1 MAYADNWQETPL
13 IQGNRQLPPTVAN
26 LWPQWEVVTP
36 QWQTPNAYQLA
47 QLGYRSDELVFACIN
62 YRADSV
68 AEPPAMIYKG
78 RKKKRTELAGL
89 FDSFQW
95 GRPNKEMG
103 ENEFWKAVQIYRDI
117 AGSSI
122 WEIEFNRMG
131 QPMNLWPLSPQYCS
145 FLRGRNQPLRAVR
158 YHYPGLEPIDIERDR
173 LLVFQEFDPLYP
185 MLKGLSRTQ
194 VAMRT
199 IGVHSS
205 TTDFLNIFF
214 SRGAVTTGYL
224 KFERSINDIEAE
236 KARERWKE
244 AHGGVENWGSN
255 NVGVLGSGAD
265 YVPVQM
271 NFRDMA
277 FPELDGRNES
287 LICMTFDMPPMLISA
302 KVGLGA
308 VTDTNFTN
316 VLRQFYVHP
325 VKPTWRNYSG
335 EMTQQ
340 LLPLLGYGSGEYVE
354 FDTSD
359 VTALSEDRDSLYKR
373 VKDAYDSDLIYRDE
387 GRGELGFDP
396 VDEGEKIFKSKPA
409 ATDKVETVEMPTTPE
424 ISDEFTTTP
433 TEILPVENVTTDTLE
448 ALKQW
453 RRQALDDVRKSGG
466 VSLSIPEGVPS
477 RYEESMRPAL
487 NVCTKASE
495 VRKVFEHYWPAT
507 TTQTSDTQR
516 LEAKLDEAV
525 NLAKQLVSA

>member
-1 MAYADNWQETPL
+1 MAYADNWQETL
-13 IQGNRQLPPTVAN
+13 VQGNRPLPPTVAN
-26 LWPQWEVVTP
+26 LWPQWEVATP

-47 QLGYRSDELVFACIN
+47 QLGYRKDELVFACID
-62 YRADSV
+62 YRAQAI

-78 RKKKRTELAGL
+78 RKKQRTEIAGL

-103 ENEFWKAVQIYRDI
+103 ESEFWAAVEIYRMI
-117 AGSSI
+117 AGYSI
-122 WEIEFNRMG
+122 WEVELNRLG
-131 QPMNLWPLSPQYCS
+131 EPLNLWPLSPQYCA

-158 YHYPGLEPIDIERDR
+158 YHYPGLEPIDIPRER

-185 MLKGLSRTQ
+185 MLKGLSRSQ

-224 KFERSINDIEAE
+224 KFERGINDIEAD

-244 AHGGVENWGSN
+244 AHGGVEQWGSN

-271 NFRDMA
+271 NFKDMA
-277 FPELDGRNES
+277 FPELDGRNEA
-287 LICMTFDMPPMLISA
+287 LICMVFKVPSMLLGA
-302 KVGLGA
+302 KVGLSA

-316 VLRQFYVHP
+316 VLKQFYSQTIM
-325 VKPTWRNYSG
+325 PTWRNYSS
-335 EMTQQ
+335 EATQQ
-340 LLPLLGYGSGEYVE
+340 LLSMLGYTGGEYVQY
-354 FDTSD
+354 DTSD
-359 VTALSEDRDSLYKR
+359 VVSLSEDQDAKYKR
-373 VKDAYDSDLIYRDE
+373 VNDAYNNDLLYRDE

-396 VDEGEKIFKSKPA
+396 VDNGEKVFKSKPA
-409 ATDKVETVEMPTTPE
+409 ATDKIETVTTPTQE
-424 ISDEFTTTP
+424 NKPVDEELITTP
-433 TEILPVENVTTDTLE
+433 TETLPVDPVTSDTLE

-453 RRQALDDVRKSGG
+453 RSEALASVRRTGKVDATPTVKNRLASQIKS
-466 VSLSIPEGVPS
+466 
-477 RYEESMRPAL
+477 AL
-487 NVCTKASE
+487 VVCTKAGE
-495 VRKVFEHYWPAT
+495 VRKVFEHYWPSA
-507 TTQTSDTQR
+507 QDSEAR
-516 LEAKLDEAV
+516 RIEAKLDEAV
-525 NLAKQLVSA
+525 KLAKQLVSA